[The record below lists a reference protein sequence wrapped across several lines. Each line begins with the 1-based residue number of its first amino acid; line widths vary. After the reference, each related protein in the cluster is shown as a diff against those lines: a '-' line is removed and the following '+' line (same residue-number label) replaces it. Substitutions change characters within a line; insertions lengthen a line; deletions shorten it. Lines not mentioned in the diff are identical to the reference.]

1 MFQVLS
7 DKQRFEIEP
16 GENPGEGT
24 INGKPYRLDMME
36 VKPGMWH
43 IIKDR
48 KSYTIILE
56 ECGDDKQTVCL
67 RVNGKKA
74 QLSVKNKLEIL
85 LEQMGLNAH
94 SGKKVNELKAP
105 MPGLVLRTLIK
116 EGDKVQKGDTLLVL
130 EAMKMENTIKS
141 AGEGE
146 VTKILVKDG
155 QAVEKG
161 QVLITFR

>member
-94 SGKKVNELKAP
+94 SGRKVNELKAP

-130 EAMKMENTIKS
+130 EAMKMEIRLK
-141 AGEGE
+141 APRDGHVAQLAVQEGDS
-146 VTKILVKDG
+146 VDRH
-155 QAVEKG
+155 
-161 QVLITFR
+161 QVVVMLA